1 MDKII
6 QNKARLF
13 KALMAIS
20 MLIWGGSWV
29 SAKAI
34 ADSLPSETLTFWRFL
49 ITSISFIPILF
60 FMKVPLKMD
69 RPAFVYTLLGSFFI
83 GLYLY
88 LFFIGL
94 THGFAGAA
102 GVLVTT
108 MIPLATFI
116 LSAMLFRHRMLA
128 KDLIGLL
135 LGVIGGAILLN
146 VWDIDLGKLFMSGNI
161 YFLIC
166 ALLWAL
172 LTLCS
177 QKAGDSISPLLFN
190 FFTSVFGALL
200 FFFFALPYGVM
211 AAFDQ
216 GAIFWLNMLYLSV
229 ISSGL
234 ATTVYFFAS
243 ARLGSHRASSFVF
256 LVPSSA
262 VIFSWLFLGEQ
273 PRVSTI
279 TGGLIAIV
287 AVYLINAK

>member
-1 MDKII
+1 MSPF
-6 QNKARLF
+6 NKTWLF
-13 KALMAIS
+13 KFLMAVS
-20 MLIWGGSWV
+20 MIIWGGSWV

-34 ADSLPSETLTFWRFL
+34 ADTLPSETLTFWRFF

-60 FMKVPLKMD
+60 FMKAPLKMD
-69 RPAFVYTLLGSFFI
+69 KSAFIYTLLGSFFI

-94 THGFAGAA
+94 TYGFAGAA

-108 MIPLATFI
+108 MIPLATFV
-116 LSAMLFRHRMLA
+116 LSAILFRHRISA

-135 LGVIGGAILLN
+135 LGVIGGSILLN
-146 VWDIDLGKLFMSGNI
+146 IWNIDLDKLFMSGNI

-166 ALLWAL
+166 ALLWAS

-177 QKAGDSISPLLFN
+177 QKAGDSISPLIFN

-200 FFFFALPYGVM
+200 FFFFALPHGIF
-211 AAFDQ
+211 AAFSQ
-216 GAIFWLNMLYLSV
+216 GAIFWLNMFYLAV

-243 ARLGSHRASSFVF
+243 NRLGSHKASSFVF

-262 VIFSWLFLGEQ
+262 LIFSWMFLGEQ
-273 PRVSTI
+273 PKLSTI
-279 TGGLIAIV
+279 AGGLIAII
-287 AVYLINAK
+287 AVYLINIK